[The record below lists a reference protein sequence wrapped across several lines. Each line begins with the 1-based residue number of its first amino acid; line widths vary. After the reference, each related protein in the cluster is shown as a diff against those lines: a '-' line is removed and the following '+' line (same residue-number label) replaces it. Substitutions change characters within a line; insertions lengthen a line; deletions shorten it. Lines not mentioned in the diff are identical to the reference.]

1 MSRCFLC
8 QSKIASFL
16 VACDAP
22 WMFWLCGGVCVRTCS
37 VTSDSEAPWTVA
49 HQGPPSIEFS
59 GQEFWNELPF
69 PPPGD
74 LPDPGI
80 KPISLASPRLAGRF
94 FTTAPPAHVHLILIF
109 SEHQLFARHW
119 GISVKKT
126 DKNLSHCGAYVVAH
140 VRLQFIRLQGLRQKG
155 PGGFPDFYQIFKEV
169 VTSILQKLRNRG
181 GRNTF

>member
-80 KPISLASPRLAGRF
+80 KPISLASPALQADSLPLV
-94 FTTAPPAHVHLILIF
+94 PPGKLLCGQQLKLNMKITRVIYIFREIIYHLSYFWLCWAF
-109 SEHQLFARHW
+109 
-119 GISVKKT
+119 ISAQAF
-126 DKNLSHCGAYVVAH
+126 L
-140 VRLQFIRLQGLRQKG
+140 
-155 PGGFPDFYQIFKEV
+155 
-169 VTSILQKLRNRG
+169 
-181 GRNTF
+181 